1 MQSFGP
7 IQMLSQYAKSFCNI
21 TLLRYSDLLSFD
33 DFFGK
38 EKISALFCKNKA
50 ADESLPLWASLFF
63 INHFVLNKQRAEFFF
78 YFI

>member
-50 ADESLPLWASLFF
+50 ADESLPL
-63 INHFVLNKQRAEFFF
+63 
-78 YFI
+78 